1 MIDFRTFSTPKFLTI
16 YSIRLPNL
24 DGLLKEFKTTQ
35 AFFCGGGG
43 GGSLTL
49 LGILSLSHLFSLQK
63 KYLHKYF
70 FKFRGFKELLKIWT
84 SSYELL

>member
-35 AFFCGGGG
+35 AFFCGGGW

-49 LGILSLSHLFSLQK
+49 LGILSLISFLSRKNIYINIFLNSEDSK
-63 KYLHKYF
+63 N
-70 FKFRGFKELLKIWT
+70 
-84 SSYELL
+84 S